1 MHYENGKNVWQYKH
15 EIVIPFAKF
24 LFFVGINFRESVMK
38 LVAIRKAFANCKRK
52 YLGEILKIGHG
63 RNIRKDCDDLQILR
77 KFLPRKSLSS
87 LDMLH
92 FL

>member
-1 MHYENGKNVWQYKH
+1 MHYENGENVWQYNH
-15 EIVIPFAKF
+15 AIVIPFAKF
-24 LFFVGINFRESVMK
+24 LYFVSINFRESVMK
-38 LVAIRKAFANCKRK
+38 LVAIKKAFANCKRK

-63 RNIRKDCDDLQILR
+63 RNIRKENDNLQIFR
-77 KFLPRKSLSS
+77 KFLPCKSLSL